1 MSLNVKECYGL
12 ATVQGLQTLWCDSER
27 YRGIPAV
34 ALKTDTK
41 DIEWTPGWTP
51 LPRLLRCAPD
61 DLPVFTRSLVLF
73 LIDPDTECRIVTE
86 LVRAVLRLGL
96 GLEVPTYVS
105 LPLRQN

>member
-1 MSLNVKECYGL
+1 M
-12 ATVQGLQTLWCDSER
+12 
-27 YRGIPAV
+27 
-34 ALKTDTK
+34 
-41 DIEWTPGWTP
+41 
-51 LPRLLRCAPD
+51 
-61 DLPVFTRSLVLF
+61 LF